1 MTGKLKPC
9 PFCGG
14 EAKTKHYEDNTSLI
28 VYCPTCS
35 KGWNIKEEA
44 PGERWASDFEFF
56 GWDSE
61 DDDAVVS
68 AWNRRAIDL
77 DELLAVADEC
87 EASEVDGAS
96 DWAARIRKAV
106 GE

>member
-35 KGWNIKEEA
+35 KGWNMR
-44 PGERWASDFEFF
+44 PGTD
-56 GWDSE
+56 
-61 DDDAVVS
+61 
-68 AWNRRAIDL
+68 
-77 DELLAVADEC
+77 
-87 EASEVDGAS
+87 
-96 DWAARIRKAV
+96 K